1 MLSCGRSGELRD
13 QNWEFG
19 LLLLR
24 LEKSIGREGEEE
36 EEKQVGCGRETGYKQ
51 LIVRDRAEGVAGAA
65 EIFIVI

>member
-24 LEKSIGREGEEE
+24 LEKSIDREGEEE
-36 EEKQVGCGRETGYKQ
+36 EEKQVGCGRERQGTSN
-51 LIVRDRAEGVAGAA
+51 
-65 EIFIVI
+65 